1 MDTKQATHV
10 IICRDAKS
18 PFWMAQ
24 FTAPDGSRRRRS
36 TKVPVEGGFFQGE
49 KLSRYQAK
57 NRALAVAWQLANEA
71 AEECASPGNISVRDL
86 CRAMLEG
93 KLGRVSMATYENARY
108 DYNQFCRWLGGRADK
123 PARLVTR
130 ADMKAWVLARRA
142 QVRHKTC
149 CKALTA
155 IRAAFA
161 WAVDAE
167 LMDRNPCDGVRV
179 PPDSREEKVVK
190 EAFTLQEV
198 RLLMD
203 KLPDEWASAVHC
215 CMGTF
220 GQRLGDIVSLRWDQ
234 FDWAARVVRIV
245 TGKTGRVL
253 CQPMLPGF
261 FAWARAR
268 FLAAQKVG
276 GEGGVWVHP
285 RLRRLSN
292 PSAEFTQLVRLH
304 GIGLSGNGGGG
315 ARKCWHSKTFHSL
328 RATCATLLQASGVSQ
343 GLAMELVGHESA
355 DVHAVYIRPT
365 AEQLR
370 LAAGSL
376 PDLWAGEVPE
386 PGGSVLSRAPLPPPP
401 DAAFMPP
408 FPGVG

>member
-36 TKVPVEGGFFQGE
+36 TKVPVEGGYFQGE
-49 KLSRYQAK
+49 KLSRCQAK
-57 NRALAVAWQLANEA
+57 NRALAVAWQLAHDV
-71 AEECASPGNISVRDL
+71 AEDCSSQDNISVCNL
-86 CRAMLEG
+86 CKMMLEG
-93 KLGRVSMATYENARY
+93 KLGRVSLATYENARY
-108 DYNQFCRWLGGRADK
+108 DYRQFCCWLGPRADK

-130 ADMKAWVLARRA
+130 ADIKAWVLARRA

-167 LMDRNPCDGVRV
+167 IILRNPCDGVRV
-179 PPDSREEKVVK
+179 PPDSKGEKVVK
-190 EAFTLQEV
+190 EAFTLDEV
-198 RLLMD
+198 RLLME

-220 GQRLGDIVSLRWDQ
+220 GQRLGDVISLRWEQ

-245 TGKTGRVL
+245 TGKTGRTL

-261 FAWARAR
+261 YAWARAR
-268 FLAAQKVG
+268 FLAAQAAG
-276 GEGGVWVHP
+276 GEGTVWVHP
-285 RLRRLSN
+285 RLKKLSN
-292 PSAEFTQLVRLH
+292 PSAEFTQLVRLF
-304 GIGLSGNGGGG
+304 GIGLSGKGGGG

-370 LAAGSL
+370 SAAGAL
-376 PDLWAGEVPE
+376 PDLWRGDRGPHF
-386 PGGSVLSRAPLPPPP
+386 APPAL
-401 DAAFMPP
+401 
-408 FPGVG
+408 GVGEG